1 MSEYMRDLI
10 RHRRRAQ
17 IEAEVAFLK
26 KAMEGVPLGDPSE
39 NEMSAIYACIKARR
53 KKKPKGRL

>member
-1 MSEYMRDLI
+1 MRDLI